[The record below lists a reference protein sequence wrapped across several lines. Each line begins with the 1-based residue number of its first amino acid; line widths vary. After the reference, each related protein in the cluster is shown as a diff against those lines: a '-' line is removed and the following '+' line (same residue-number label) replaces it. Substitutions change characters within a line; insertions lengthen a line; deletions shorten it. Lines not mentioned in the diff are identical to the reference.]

1 MKTAFVLTLCLA
13 FCMNPN
19 AFAQASATPQRAVAV
34 TFDDLPLTR
43 MNPKT
48 WRQTTAKLLASI
60 TAQRV
65 PAIGFVNEAKLFEH
79 ERLDTAR
86 VALLQMWLEA
96 GLELGNHSFSH
107 PDLHR
112 IELAAYKKDI
122 LRGEEITKPLLATKR
137 MTPRYFRHPYLHT
150 GTSLAVK
157 EEVENFLTEH
167 GYTVAPVTIDN
178 SEWIFAHAY
187 VLASE
192 RGDKELQQQVGAAYV
207 PYMERKFEFYEQ
219 QSRALFG
226 REIRQT
232 LLLHANLLNADYFE
246 ALAAMLSKRGY
257 AFIALEEALRD
268 EAYDSPDTYIGPAGL
283 SWLQRW
289 AMTAGK
295 EKSFFAGEPRAPE
308 FVVKAAG
315 LTSE

>member
-1 MKTAFVLTLCLA
+1 MKTVLALTLCLA
-13 FCMNPN
+13 LTINKE
-19 AFAQASATPQRAVAV
+19 AFAQAPAVQQRAVAV

-65 PAIGFVNEAKLFEH
+65 PAIGFVNEAKLYEH
-79 ERLDTAR
+79 EQLDTAR

-122 LRGEEITKPLLATKR
+122 LRGEEITKQLLAARR
-137 MTPRYFRHPYLHT
+137 MQPRYFRHPYLHT

-157 EEVENFLTEH
+157 RMVEDFLREH
-167 GYTVAPVTIDN
+167 DYAVAPVTIDN

-187 VLASE
+187 VLADE
-192 RGDKELQQQVGAAYV
+192 RGDTELQRRVGEAYV

-232 LLLHANLLNADYFE
+232 LLLHANLLNADYFA
-246 ALAAMLSKRGY
+246 ALATSLIKRGY
-257 AFIALEEALRD
+257 AFITLEEALRD
-268 EAYDSPDTYIGPAGL
+268 EAYGSPDTYIGPAGL

-295 EKSFFAGEPRAPE
+295 EKTFFAGEPRAPE